1 MKNNYLVVL
10 ALLLSASTYSQTGRV
25 TLIETFTSSTCP
37 PCVGGNINLEGILDD
52 SQNDDQAVSL
62 KYQMNWPG
70 NGDPYYTLEGGE
82 RRNVYGISGV
92 PTTEVDGTTEVST
105 GNLSQN
111 TLNSAYAVAPRVTID
126 AHYEVDEAAKIITVQ
141 ASVTV
146 LEPTPPGWRLY
157 MAVFEYGTTGNTGT
171 NGETSFEHVM
181 KKMLPNE
188 SGKVMS
194 PMQAGETFNW
204 TEVYTFNG
212 NYNLPANGLSPID
225 HTIEHSVEEFSDL
238 GVAVWVQTLLNSEV
252 MQAGYAEVG
261 LIGLNEN
268 ESTIESAKIYPN
280 PAYGKATVAFQATVT
295 EDYTI
300 EIMNTMGEAVYTC
313 TLLNVEAGR
322 TTHDLPIDNFA
333 DGLYTIR
340 ISSTTGLISKRLSV
354 QN

>member
-1 MKNNYLVVL
+1 MKKQYLVVL
-10 ALLLSASTYSQTGRV
+10 ALILSASVHAQNRV
-25 TLIETFTSSTCP
+25 SLIETFTSSSCG
-37 PCVGGNINLEGILDD
+37 PCVSGNINLEGILAD
-52 SQNDDQAVSL
+52 SQNDDKSVSL
-62 KYQMNWPG
+62 KYQMSWPG

-82 RRNVYGISGV
+82 RRTVYGISGV
-92 PTTEVDGTTEVST
+92 PTTEVDGTFEVNT
-105 GNLSQN
+105 GS
-111 TLNSAYAVAPRVTID
+111 LNQSSLTSAYAVAPKATIE
-126 AHYEVDEAAKIITVQ
+126 AHYEVDEAAKTITVQ

-146 LEPTPPGWRLY
+146 LENTPPGWRLY
-157 MAVFEYGTTGNTGT
+157 MAVFEYQTLNNTAS

-194 PMQAGETFNW
+194 PMQAGETFEW

-212 NYNLPANGLSPID
+212 NYTLPANALSPID
-225 HTIEHSVEEFSDL
+225 HATEHSVEEFSDL

-268 ESTIESAKIYPN
+268 ESTIASAKIYPN

-300 EIMNTMGEAVYTC
+300 EVMNTMGQAVYTS

-322 TTHDLPIDNFA
+322 TTHDLPIADFA
-333 DGLYTIR
+333 DGLYTVR
-340 ISSTTGLISKRLSV
+340 ISSATGLISKRLSV